1 MCQCGK
7 VEGNTHIEHQMCNNG
22 LMHFPGLKSK
32 YGVCNLIMEVKHY
45 VLGSVGFT
53 MHKELHVAQDIT

>member
-22 LMHFPGLKSK
+22 LISLVSNP
-32 YGVCNLIMEVKHY
+32 NMECVTWSWKW
-45 VLGSVGFT
+45 ST
-53 MHKELHVAQDIT
+53 MC